1 LSIARNRAID
11 RLRARQR
18 RARLADEFQAAAAA
32 DSAPFAPPFQSA
44 LSEEEQTAVRAAVKG
59 LPGEQ
64 RQAIE
69 MAFFGGMTHAE
80 IAEALQEPL
89 GTIKARIRRGML
101 KLRENLQA
109 YL

>member
-1 LSIARNRAID
+1 
-11 RLRARQR
+11 
-18 RARLADEFQAAAAA
+18 
-32 DSAPFAPPFQSA
+32 
-44 LSEEEQTAVRAAVKG
+44 
-59 LPGEQ
+59 
-64 RQAIE
+64 

-101 KLRENLQA
+101 KLRESLQA